1 MTAARI
7 GGLIALGVWLGL
19 AAAHPVAAADGL
31 ARFEKS
37 IKPQIPPDTMT
48 YGSAKALGNNGFVL
62 QDVVITPPP
71 DPAKT
76 DKPEPIKIK
85 TITVESLDFD
95 AIEKQTPPL
104 FAKIRIEGIA
114 SGANAG
120 SFNLKQLA
128 GIDSLSADIKLDY
141 RLDADKKTFTL
152 SKLELNLKNLG
163 RIELSVV
170 LDGVGP
176 DAVAQP
182 GTGLDNAAL
191 HSGSLVYDD
200 QSLLSKALPIAA
212 AIQGNDPAALIQMAI
227 TVLDSGRVGQ
237 GPAAQKD
244 IDALV
249 AFLEDYK
256 KPKGALKITMKPP
269 KDVSNTDLG
278 NSKNADDLVKMLGLE
293 VSYPGKRTSTPAA
306 APTPAPTPAPG
317 AK

>member
-7 GGLIALGVWLGL
+7 VGLIAIGVWLGL
-19 AAAHPVAAADGL
+19 SGANPAAAADGL

-48 YGSAKALGNNGFVL
+48 YGSAKALGDNGFVL
-62 QDVVITPPP
+62 QDVVITPPA

-95 AIEKQTPPL
+95 SIEQQTTPL

-128 GIDSLSADIKLDY
+128 GIDGLAADIALDY
-141 RLDADKKTFTL
+141 RLDADKKTLTL
-152 SKLELNLKNLG
+152 SKLELNLKGLA
-163 RIELSVV
+163 RIELATV
-170 LDGVGP
+170 LVGVGA

-182 GTGLDNAAL
+182 GTGLDDAAL
-191 HSGSLVYDD
+191 HSANFVYDD
-200 QSLLSKALPIAA
+200 QSLLGKALPIAA

-249 AFLEDYK
+249 AFLEDYQ
-256 KPKGALKITMKPP
+256 KPKGPLKITMKPP
-269 KDVSNTDLG
+269 SDVSNADLG
-278 NSKNADDLVKMLGLE
+278 NSKSADDLVKILGLE
-293 VSYPGKRTSTPAA
+293 VSYPGKRTSTPAVPP
-306 APTPAPTPAPG
+306 PTPAPAPG
-317 AK
+317 TK